1 MFENI
6 ININNIRKKLPLSS
20 YTIPQI
26 LEINSKIYISTT
38 DKDNNLVYLFDNN
51 GNILEGFPIFGNTE
65 IDMVYNN
72 KSKSLKI
79 IVGTDNNEISLIE
92 IKTN

>member
-1 MFENI
+1 MT
-6 ININNIRKKLPLSS
+6 NNIRKKLPLSS

-51 GNILEGFPIFGNTE
+51 GNIVEGFPIFGNTA